1 MLTLTLQKLRMPEIQ
16 GAKGE
21 AIPIHRDWRCGIIP
35 PKAGRVNN
43 GPIKATISPEV
54 IFSTSLKTA
63 TTG

>member
-1 MLTLTLQKLRMPEIQ
+1 MPELQ
-16 GAKGE
+16 GAKVE
-21 AIPIHRDWRCGIIP
+21 AIPIHRAWRGGIIP